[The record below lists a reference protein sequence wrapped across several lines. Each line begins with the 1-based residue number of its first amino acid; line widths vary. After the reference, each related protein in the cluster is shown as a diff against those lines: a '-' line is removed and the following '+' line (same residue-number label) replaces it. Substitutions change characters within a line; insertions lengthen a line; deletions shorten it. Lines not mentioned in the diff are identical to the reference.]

1 MLNKEY
7 LEDMIRI
14 VDVKLS
20 KEMDLKVKK
29 VFSEAL
35 FAMRA
40 ELNGIQKDF
49 PDKYI

>member
-7 LEDMIRI
+7 LQDMIQIIDR
-14 VDVKLS
+14 KFS
-20 KEMDLKVKK
+20 KETDLKVKK

-40 ELNGIQKDF
+40 ELKGIQKDF
-49 PDKYI
+49 PDN